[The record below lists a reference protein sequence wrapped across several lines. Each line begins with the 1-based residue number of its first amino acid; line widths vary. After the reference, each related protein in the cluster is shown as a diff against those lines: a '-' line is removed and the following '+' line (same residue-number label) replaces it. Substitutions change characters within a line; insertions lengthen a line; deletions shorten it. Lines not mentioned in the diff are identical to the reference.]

1 MSWMD
6 LLGVFISTVVT
17 VTCCHHDLLWHL
29 QDNVQQVSQLINQ
42 QMQDSDSSKG
52 ITKGLMNGPTAVFA

>member
-1 MSWMD
+1 M
-6 LLGVFISTVVT
+6 L
-17 VTCCHHDLLWHL
+17 L

-52 ITKGLMNGPTAVFA
+52 ITKGLMNGPTAVYA